1 MPNSII
7 HQATSETSWRI
18 LSLLRQGERRIHLL
32 KVALDLN
39 ESTFSHALQRLES
52 RGLVDTT
59 QHGREKSARLSGRGR
74 IVFSGLQALCCTLGG
89 SDGSIKADDDAM
101 ARLLEES
108 GVQAGFAE

>member
-18 LSLLRQGERRIHLL
+18 LSLLRNGERRIHLL

-52 RGLVDTT
+52 RGLVETE
-59 QHGREKSARLSGRGR
+59 QHGREKSARLSVQGR
-74 IVFSGLQALCCTLGG
+74 IVFSGLQALCYTLAGH
-89 SDGSIKADDDAM
+89 DGSVKTDDDAV
-101 ARLLEES
+101 APLLDEPALR
-108 GVQAGFAE
+108 VNYAD